1 MHSGPREVVQGNS
14 GENPG
19 GWRRERR
26 WPTSAV
32 DVVHCVAEKMS
43 EAPAASV
50 PRSCYASLVRFEERS
65 GLPGS
70 CLTMV
75 VKSAMVE
82 AAASKETVDK
92 APQFPLGAVA
102 ALELM
107 VSLPGTALPLK
118 VAFARLVQIYEVLR
132 MDDMQRI
139 KLADVEL
146 VESGLIA
153 KLRKDPS
160 SFHPKR
166 NVCGGPDMVAER
178 L

>member
-1 MHSGPREVVQGNS
+1 
-14 GENPG
+14 
-19 GWRRERR
+19 
-26 WPTSAV
+26 
-32 DVVHCVAEKMS
+32 
-43 EAPAASV
+43 
-50 PRSCYASLVRFEERS
+50 
-65 GLPGS
+65 
-70 CLTMV
+70 MV

-153 KLRKDPS
+153 KLRRGPSGLIAKLRKDPS